1 MDLVERSA
9 LSAPRHPW
17 EIARAA
23 FFTDLLARNHLLDA
37 PTTLDAPNWLDVGAG
52 DAWFAMPLLQR
63 LPAPAAVTA
72 WDAFYTPEDLT
83 RARADRLHL
92 VADQPNTRF
101 DRILLMDVVEH
112 VEDDRAFLRG
122 VIDRNLEE
130 NGWVLITVPAYQAL
144 FSRHDTHLRHYRRY
158 SPRACRSLVAD
169 CGLAV
174 REEGGLFH
182 SLLAARA
189 AAVAIERLS
198 TRGAEKRGAVQ
209 SGIGAWNH
217 GARLTRAVLT
227 GLRAE
232 GRISAAAARRG
243 WTVPGLTY
251 WALCTRRT

>member
-1 MDLVERSA
+1 VDLVERSA

-17 EIARAA
+17 EIARAT
-23 FFTDLLARNHLLDA
+23 FFTRLLSRKHLLDA
-37 PTTLDAPNWLDVGAG
+37 PTWLDVGAG
-52 DAWFAMPLLQR
+52 DAWFARQLLEH

-72 WDAFYTPEDLT
+72 WDAFYTPEDLA
-83 RARADRLHL
+83 RPRADRIHL
-92 VADQPNTRF
+92 VADRPNTRF

-122 VIDRNLEE
+122 VVDQNLEE
-130 NGWVLITVPAYQAL
+130 NGWVLITVPAYQSL

-158 SPRACRSLVAD
+158 SPRACRSLIAE

-198 TRGAEKRGAVQ
+198 TRGAEKRGAGQ

-217 GARLTRAVLT
+217 SVGLTRAVLT

-243 WTVPGLTY
+243 WKVPGLTY